1 MSQIATLLFVA
12 YVGML
17 SDKVGRRILAF
28 IGFIVLAV
36 FFFLLSQANG
46 IAATLHL
53 PAGLSSTICALA
65 SFVPSKAAAFTEFGP
80 GLLITYCI
88 RLIIGIGL
96 ILGYPQ
102 FITMV
107 ADYTYEKDRG
117 KGMAMNG
124 VMMAAASLIVFVAF
138 NPIQKKV
145 GVVIT
150 LYLIA
155 ALALVAAVT
164 TWGFL
169 KDRMPEKTK
178 KKTGLKEV
186 FPVINQGNL
195 LVLTRNQGRHCGD
208 RNFPWNLGS

>member
-1 MSQIATLLFVA
+1 MAEQKDGAQAVRKFAGIEIPPDLTKGNFFFLFFNTMLAGIMMTIPAIVQPAFLNDVIRINQDFAGSINGLLQNMSQIATLLFVA

-28 IGFIVLAV
+28 IGFIVLAL

-46 IAATLHL
+46 IAAALHL

-65 SFVPSKAAAFTEFGP
+65 SFAPSKAAEFTEFGP

-107 ADYTYEKDRG
+107 ADYNNK
-117 KGMAMNG
+117 
-124 VMMAAASLIVFVAF
+124 
-138 NPIQKKV
+138 
-145 GVVIT
+145 
-150 LYLIA
+150 
-155 ALALVAAVT
+155 
-164 TWGFL
+164 
-169 KDRMPEKTK
+169 
-178 KKTGLKEV
+178 
-186 FPVINQGNL
+186 
-195 LVLTRNQGRHCGD
+195 C
-208 RNFPWNLGS
+208 